1 MAEEK
6 VTNTAENKAE
16 KPVKAKNSKPSVFK
30 RFGAWLKSVKAELKK
45 IVWTSPSAVRT
56 NSIMVIIAMIVFAAV
71 TGLVDITFHEF
82 IVILGKLI

>member
-1 MAEEK
+1 MADEK
-6 VTNTAENKAE
+6 VTNTAEKKAE

-56 NSIMVIIAMIVFAAV
+56 NTIMVIVVMIVFAAL
-71 TGLVDITFHEF
+71 TGLVDLIFGRF
-82 IVILGKLI
+82 IWILGRLI

>member
-6 VTNTAENKAE
+6 VTTTAEKAE
-16 KPVKAKNSKPSVFK
+16 KPAKAKNSKPSVFK

-56 NSIMVIIAMIVFAAV
+56 NTIMVIIVMIVFAAL
-71 TGLVDITFHEF
+71 TGLVDLIFSRF
-82 IVILGKLI
+82 IYILGRLI